1 MGEKTSKEQP
11 NLVHD
16 LANRSVAAPPLACES
31 ASIAWVRLEAK

>member
-16 LANRSVAAPPLACES
+16 LANRSVAAPPLACGL
-31 ASIAWVRLEAK
+31 ASMAWVRLEAR